1 MLSFNNETKQLL
13 IQDNYKGRLTSSRLM
28 SAVIL
33 GMSLVRLAMAN
44 WQSPKEMDYVF
55 CIIAAVF
62 LFLAYKNFLKKT
74 AIEAIDKVAIK
85 YVKMPKGLAT
95 KAEVRMNNGKVREIF
110 NLKTK
115 AQQGEL
121 RKILT
126 NAKIAM
132 K

>member
-1 MLSFNNETKQLL
+1 MLSFNNETKQLV

-28 SAVIL
+28 SSVIL
-33 GMSLVRLAMAN
+33 GMSLIRLFMADWKN
-44 WQSPKEMDYVF
+44 PKEMDYVF

-62 LFLAYKNFLKKT
+62 LFLAYKNFMTKT
-74 AIEAIDKVAIK
+74 ALNQIDKVLIK
-85 YVKMPKGLAT
+85 HVKMPKGLAT
-95 KAEVRMNNGKVREIF
+95 KAEVKLNSGKVREIF

-115 AQQGEL
+115 EQQSEL

-126 NAKIAM
+126 NAKITM

>member
-1 MLSFNNETKQLL
+1 MLSFNNETKQLI

-33 GMSLVRLAMAN
+33 AMSLVRLFMAN
-44 WQSPKEMDYVF
+44 WESPKEMDYVF

-62 LFLAYKNFLKKT
+62 LFLVYKNFLTKT
-74 AIEAIDKVAIK
+74 AAEQIDKVAIK

-95 KAEVRMNNGKVREIF
+95 KAVVKLNNGKVREIF

-115 AQQGEL
+115 DQQGAL

-126 NAKIAM
+126 NAKITM

>member
-1 MLSFNNETKQLL
+1 MLSFDNETKQLI

-33 GMSLVRLAMAN
+33 GMSLVRLFMAD
-44 WQSPKEMDYVF
+44 WKSPKEMDYVF
-55 CIIAAVF
+55 CIIGAVF
-62 LFLAYKNFLKKT
+62 LFLVYKNFITKT
-74 AIEAIDKVAIK
+74 AAERLDKVAIK

-95 KAEVRMNNGKVREIF
+95 KAVVKLNNGKVREIF

-115 AQQGEL
+115 EQQGVL
-121 RKILT
+121 RKVLT
-126 NAKIAM
+126 NAKITM

>member
-33 GMSLVRLAMAN
+33 GMSLIRLFMADLKN
-44 WQSPKEMDYVF
+44 PKEMDYVF

-62 LFLAYKNFLKKT
+62 LFLVYKNFIQKT
-74 AIEAIDKVAIK
+74 ASETIDKVAIK

-95 KAEVRMNNGKVREIF
+95 KAVVKLNNGKVREIF

-115 AQQGEL
+115 EQQSEL

-126 NAKIAM
+126 NAKITM